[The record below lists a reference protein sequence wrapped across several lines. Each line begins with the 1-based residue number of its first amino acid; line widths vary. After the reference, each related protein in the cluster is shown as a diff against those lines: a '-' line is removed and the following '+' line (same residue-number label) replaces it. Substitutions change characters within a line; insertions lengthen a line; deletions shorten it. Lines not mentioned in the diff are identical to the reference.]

1 MHCIMAL
8 IKLHDGNTRQT
19 ILLKKIAGSILFS
32 VACGLAIITLFD
44 LDKSSLLAVS
54 TCVFICNMLEQQ
66 WQKFVL

>member
-1 MHCIMAL
+1 ME
-8 IKLHDGNTRQT
+8 NTSQF
-19 ILLKKIAGSILFS
+19 IWLKSVASRILFS

-54 TCVFICNMLEQQ
+54 TCIFICNVLEQQ